1 MNKLPI
7 THTSNTY
14 PLSGINGQTLPIR
27 YIAVEGP
34 IGVGKS
40 TLADM
45 LAQHFRARLILERYE
60 ENPFLQSFYDDR
72 RRTAFQTQ
80 LFFLLS
86 RYHQQQEMIHSDL
99 FYESCISD
107 YLFAKDR
114 IFAEVNLSRDELK
127 LYEEVQSA
135 LDKTVPTPDVV
146 IYLQGSI
153 SLLQNNI
160 KKRGRNFEKNLNREY
175 LEQIVSAYNDFFFH
189 YRDTRL
195 VVANCDDFDFL
206 RRPEHFQRLVST
218 ILRSPYP
225 PIEYLSTGEPFF
237 ADINP

>member
-1 MNKLPI
+1 MNKVSVTNDTAYALTRSMKQDAP
-7 THTSNTY
+7 
-14 PLSGINGQTLPIR
+14 PIR

-45 LAQHFRARLILERYE
+45 LSHHFNARLILERYE
-60 ENPFLQSFYDDR
+60 ENPFLQTFYDDR

-86 RYHQQQEMIHSDL
+86 RYRQQQELIHTDL

-107 YLFAKDR
+107 YLFAKDG
-114 IFAEVNLSRDELK
+114 IFAEVNLNRDELK
-127 LYEEVQSA
+127 LYEEVASA

-146 IYLQGSI
+146 IYLQGSV
-153 SLLQNNI
+153 SLLQQNI
-160 KKRGRNFEKNLNREY
+160 KKRSRNFEKNISREY

-195 VVANCDDFDFL
+195 IVASCDSFDFL
-206 RRPEHFQRLVST
+206 RRPEHFQRLVNT
-218 ILRSPYP
+218 ILRTPYP
-225 PIEYLSTGEPFF
+225 PIEYLSSGEPFF
-237 ADINP
+237 TELH

>member
-1 MNKLPI
+1 MALTNNSVLAAPP
-7 THTSNTY
+7 SY
-14 PLSGINGQTLPIR
+14 NGQTIR

-45 LAQHFRARLILERYE
+45 LAQHFHAKLILERYE
-60 ENPFLQSFYDDR
+60 ENPFLQTFYDDR
-72 RRTAFQTQ
+72 RRMAFQTQ

-86 RYHQQQEMIHSDL
+86 RYRQQQELIHTDL

-114 IFAEVNLSRDELK
+114 IFAEVNLTRDELK
-127 LYEEVQSA
+127 LYEEVTSA

-146 IYLQGSI
+146 IYLQGSV
-153 SLLQNNI
+153 SLLQQNI

-206 RRPEHFQRLVST
+206 NRPEHFHRLVTT

-237 ADINP
+237 EMTAGS

>member
-1 MNKLPI
+1 MAI
-7 THTSNTY
+7 TNDGAYAVSR
-14 PLSGINGQTLPIR
+14 SMKQEAQPIR

-86 RYHQQQEMIHSDL
+86 RYRQQQELIHTDL
-99 FYESCISD
+99 FYESCVSD
-107 YLFAKDR
+107 YLFNKDR
-114 IFAEVNLSRDELK
+114 IFAEVNLTRDELK
-127 LYEEVQSA
+127 LYEEVTSA
-135 LDKTVPTPDVV
+135 LDKTVPIPDVV
-146 IYLQGSI
+146 IYLQGSV
-153 SLLQNNI
+153 SLLQQNI
-160 KKRGRNFEKNLNREY
+160 KKRGRNFEKNMNREY

-195 VVANCDDFDFL
+195 IVASCDDFDFL
-206 RRPEHFQRLVST
+206 RMPEHFQRLVTT

-225 PIEYLSTGEPFF
+225 PVEYLSRGEPFF
-237 ADINP
+237 ELTGTAS

>member
-1 MNKLPI
+1 MAVTNDGA
-7 THTSNTY
+7 Y
-14 PLSGINGQTLPIR
+14 ALSRSMKQDVPPIR

-45 LAQHFRARLILERYE
+45 LAHHFRARLILERYE
-60 ENPFLQSFYDDR
+60 ENPFLQTFYDDR

-86 RYHQQQEMIHSDL
+86 RYRQQQELIHTDL

-114 IFAEVNLSRDELK
+114 IFAEVNLTRDELK
-127 LYEEVQSA
+127 LYEEVASA

-146 IYLQGSI
+146 IYLQGSV
-153 SLLQNNI
+153 SLLQQNI
-160 KKRGRNFEKNLNREY
+160 KKRGRNFEKNMNREY

-195 VVANCDDFDFL
+195 VVASCDDFDFL
-206 RRPEHFQRLVST
+206 RVPEHFQRLVQT

-237 ADINP
+237 ELTADS

>member
-1 MNKLPI
+1 MTVTND
-7 THTSNTY
+7 SAY
-14 PLSGINGQTLPIR
+14 ALSRSMKQDAPSIR

-45 LAQHFRARLILERYE
+45 LAHHFRAQLVFERYE
-60 ENPFLQSFYDDR
+60 ENPFLQGFYDDR

-86 RYHQQQEMIHSDL
+86 RYRQQQELIHTDL
-99 FYESCISD
+99 FYESCVSD

-114 IFAEVNLSRDELK
+114 IFAEVNLTRDELK
-127 LYEEVQSA
+127 LYEEVASA

-146 IYLQGSI
+146 IYLQGSV
-153 SLLQNNI
+153 SLLQQNI
-160 KKRGRNFEKNLNREY
+160 KKRGRNFEKNMNREY
-175 LEQIVSAYNDFFFH
+175 LEQIVTAYNDFFFH

-195 VVANCDDFDFL
+195 IVASCDDFDFL
-206 RRPEHFQRLVST
+206 RMPEHFQRLVQM

-225 PIEYLSTGEPFF
+225 PVEYLSRGEPFF
-237 ADINP
+237 ELTSGS

>member
-1 MNKLPI
+1 MPVTTDSI
-7 THTSNTY
+7 Y
-14 PLSGINGQTLPIR
+14 ALSRSMKQEAPPIR
-27 YIAVEGP
+27 YIAIEGP

-45 LAQHFRARLILERYE
+45 LAHHFRARLILERYE
-60 ENPFLQSFYDDR
+60 ENPFLQTFYDDR
-72 RRTAFQTQ
+72 RRMAFQTQ

-86 RYHQQQEMIHSDL
+86 RYRQQQELIHTDL

-114 IFAEVNLSRDELK
+114 IFAEVNLTRDELR
-127 LYEEVQSA
+127 LYEEVTSA

-146 IYLQGSI
+146 IYLQGSV
-153 SLLQNNI
+153 SLLQQNI

-195 VVANCDDFDFL
+195 IVASCDDFDFL
-206 RRPEHFQRLVST
+206 NRPEHFQRLVST
-218 ILRSPYP
+218 ILRNSYP

-237 ADINP
+237 ELTVNS

>member
-1 MNKLPI
+1 LAFTQN
-7 THTSNTY
+7 NGY
-14 PLSGINGQTLPIR
+14 ALSPSVKRDAMPIR
-27 YIAVEGP
+27 YIAIEGP

-45 LAQHFRARLILERYE
+45 LAQHFHSRLILERYE

-72 RRTAFQTQ
+72 RRMAFQTQ

-86 RYHQQQEMIHSDL
+86 RYHQQQELINSDL
-99 FYESCISD
+99 FYESCVSD
-107 YLFAKDR
+107 YLFAKDQ
-114 IFAEVNLSRDELK
+114 IFAEVNLTRDELK

-146 IYLQGSI
+146 IYLQGSV

-160 KKRGRNFEKNLNREY
+160 KKRGRNFEKNLTREY

-195 VVANCDDFDFL
+195 VVASCDDFDFL
-206 RRPEHFQRLVST
+206 HRPEHFQRLVST

-237 ADINP
+237 SLTGEN

>member
-1 MNKLPI
+1 ML
-7 THTSNTY
+7 THN
-14 PLSGINGQTLPIR
+14 NGQSTR

-45 LAQHFRARLILERYE
+45 LAQHFRAQLVLERYA
-60 ENPFLQSFYDDR
+60 ENPFLQTFYEDR
-72 RRTAFQTQ
+72 RRFAFQTQ

-99 FYESCISD
+99 FYERCISD

-127 LYEEVQSA
+127 LYDEVLSA
-135 LDKTVPTPDVV
+135 LDKNVPIPDVV
-146 IYLQGSI
+146 IYMQGSVNH
-153 SLLQNNI
+153 LQQNI
-160 KKRGRNFEKNLNREY
+160 NKRGRNFEKNLDHEY
-175 LEQIVSAYNDFFFH
+175 LEKIISVYNDFFFH

-195 VVANCDDFDFL
+195 IVVNCDTFDFL
-206 RRPEHFQRLVST
+206 RNPEHFQRLVTT
-218 ILRSPYP
+218 IMRNPYP
-225 PIEYLSTGEPFF
+225 PVEYLSTGEPFF
-237 ADINP
+237 EL

>member
-1 MNKLPI
+1 MAVTNTNGYRKLHDP
-7 THTSNTY
+7 HY
-14 PLSGINGQTLPIR
+14 EAMPIR
-27 YIAVEGP
+27 YIAIEGP

-45 LAQHFRARLILERYE
+45 LAQHFRARLVLERYE
-60 ENPFLQSFYDDR
+60 ENPFLQNFYDDR

-86 RYHQQQEMIHSDL
+86 RYHQQQEMIQSDL

-114 IFAEVNLSRDELK
+114 IFAEVNLTRDELK
-127 LYEEVQSA
+127 LYEEVQTA

-146 IYLQGSI
+146 IYLQGSV

-160 KKRGRNFEKNLNREY
+160 KNRGRNFEKNLNREY

-195 VVANCDDFDFL
+195 VVASCDDFDFL

-218 ILRSPYP
+218 ILRNPYP

-237 ADINP
+237 ELSSDR